1 MSLKARRSPEILHER
16 LASLNNSSAE
26 EDRTRGSY
34 VSHETKRSR
43 RLLSIHFSPNAR
55 YPLLPMS
62 SINIGVIGLGYWGP
76 NLLRNF
82 AENEAAQ
89 LRWICDQDEQR
100 LTSMSRRYPMAQT
113 TTDYRAVAHDQSVDA
128 VAVVT
133 PVATHFTI
141 AKELLRAGKHV
152 LLEKPLAATVREAE
166 ELIDLAEQN
175 KRTLMV
181 DHTFVYTGA
190 VRKMKEI
197 VSSGELGDL
206 LYFDSVRINL
216 GLFQRDINVLWDLA
230 PHDLSIMDYLI
241 DRQPEGLSAIGSC
254 HIEKGIENIAYLI
267 MKFPG
272 DFIAHFHFNW
282 LAPVKIRHTLIAGS
296 SKMVLYDD
304 IEPTEKVRVY
314 DKGVTASRIGDRE
327 AAYQT
332 LVSYRTGDVWA
343 PKLDSTEALRYVV
356 AEFLEAIRAGRKSLT
371 DGHAGLRVV
380 RLLEAAQQS
389 MKNGGQAVMLGNTAQ
404 TAPA

>member
-1 MSLKARRSPEILHER
+1 MKA
-16 LASLNNSSAE
+16 
-26 EDRTRGSY
+26 
-34 VSHETKRSR
+34 
-43 RLLSIHFSPNAR
+43 
-55 YPLLPMS
+55 
-62 SINIGVIGLGYWGP
+62 INIGVIGCGYWGP
-76 NLLRNF
+76 NLIRNF
-82 AENEAAQ
+82 VDNDSAR
-89 LRWICDQDEQR
+89 LRWICDVDER
-100 LTSMSRRYPMAQT
+100 RVAEMSRRYPFAQT
-113 TTDYRAVAHDQSVDA
+113 TNDYKKLVSDAELDA

-133 PVATHFTI
+133 PVATHFAI
-141 AKELLRAGKHV
+141 AHELLHAGKHV
-152 LLEKPLAATVREAE
+152 LLEKPLAASVKESE
-166 ELIDLAEQN
+166 DLIELAEKN
-175 KRTLMV
+175 DRRLMV
-181 DHTFVYTGA
+181 DHTFIYTGA

-241 DRQPEGLSAIGSC
+241 ERQPEGVSAIGSC
-254 HIEKGIENIAYLI
+254 HIEAGIENIAYLI
-267 MKFPG
+267 MKFAD

-296 SKMVLYDD
+296 SKMILYDD

-314 DKGVTASRIGDRE
+314 DKGVTANRVADRE

-343 PKLDSTEALRYVV
+343 PKLDTTEALRHVI
-356 AEFLEAIRAGRKSLT
+356 AEFLDSIRLGRAPLT

-380 RLLEAAQQS
+380 RLLEAAQKS
-389 MKNGGQAVMLGNTAQ
+389 IKCGGQLTRL
-404 TAPA
+404 

>member
-1 MSLKARRSPEILHER
+1 MSL
-16 LASLNNSSAE
+16 
-26 EDRTRGSY
+26 T
-34 VSHETKRSR
+34 
-43 RLLSIHFSPNAR
+43 
-55 YPLLPMS
+55 
-62 SINIGVIGLGYWGP
+62 NIGVIGCGYWGP

-82 AENEAAQ
+82 AENEGAQ
-89 LRWICDQDEQR
+89 LRWICDLDEQR
-100 LTSMSRRYPMAQT
+100 LASMARRYPMAQT
-113 TTDYRAVAHDQSVDA
+113 TTDFRAVVNDDSVDA

-141 AKELLRAGKHV
+141 AKEMLLAGKHV

-166 ELIDLAEQN
+166 ELNELADRQ
-175 KRTLMV
+175 RRSLMV

-241 DRQPEGLSAIGSC
+241 EREPVGLSAIGSC

-267 MKFPG
+267 MIFPG

-314 DKGVTASRIGDRE
+314 DKGVTANPVGDRE

-356 AEFLEAIRAGRKSLT
+356 AEFLDSIREGRKSLT
-371 DGHAGLRVV
+371 DGYAGLRVV
-380 RLLEAAQQS
+380 RLLEAAQRS
-389 MKNGGQAVMLGNTAQ
+389 IKNGGQTVMLGNSAQ

>member
-1 MSLKARRSPEILHER
+1 MSA
-16 LASLNNSSAE
+16 
-26 EDRTRGSY
+26 T
-34 VSHETKRSR
+34 
-43 RLLSIHFSPNAR
+43 
-55 YPLLPMS
+55 
-62 SINIGVIGLGYWGP
+62 NIGVIGCGYWGP

-89 LRWICDQDEQR
+89 LRWICDLDEER
-100 LTSMSRRYPMAQT
+100 LASMSRRYPMART
-113 TTDYRAVAHDQSVDA
+113 TADYRTLVADDAVDA

-133 PVATHFTI
+133 PVATHFAI

-152 LLEKPLAATVREAE
+152 LLEKPLAATVAEAE
-166 ELIDLAEQN
+166 ELIDLAEQH

-190 VRKMKEI
+190 VRKMKEL
-197 VSSGELGDL
+197 VDSGELGDL

-241 DRQPEGLSAIGSC
+241 ERQPEAISALGSS
-254 HIEKGIENIAYLI
+254 HIERGIENIAYMVML
-267 MKFPG
+267 FP
-272 DFIAHFHFNW
+272 DQFIAHFHFNW
-282 LAPVKIRHTLIAGS
+282 LAPVKIRRTMIAGS
-296 SKMVLYDD
+296 GKMILYDD

-314 DKGVTASRIGDRE
+314 DSGVTANRVGDRE
-327 AAYQT
+327 AEYQT

-356 AEFLEAIRAGRKSLT
+356 AEFLDSIRERRQSLT

-389 MKNGGQAVMLGNTAQ
+389 MKNGGQSVILNIAATRHA
-404 TAPA
+404 

>member
-1 MSLKARRSPEILHER
+1 MKS
-16 LASLNNSSAE
+16 
-26 EDRTRGSY
+26 TT
-34 VSHETKRSR
+34 V
-43 RLLSIHFSPNAR
+43 
-55 YPLLPMS
+55 
-62 SINIGVIGLGYWGP
+62 GVIGCGYWGP

-89 LRWICDQDEQR
+89 LRWICDLDEAR
-100 LTSMSRRYPMAQT
+100 LASMSRRYPSAQT
-113 TTDYRAVAHDQSVDA
+113 TTDYRQLLDDAELDA

-133 PVATHFTI
+133 PVATHFLI
-141 AKELLRAGKHV
+141 ARDFLCAGKHV
-152 LLEKPLAATVREAE
+152 LMEKPFTATIAEAE
-166 ELIDLAEQN
+166 ELIELAQRN
-175 KRTLMV
+175 GLVLMV

-241 DRQPEGLSAIGSC
+241 DREPLMLSALGSC
-254 HIEKGIENIAYLI
+254 HIEQGIENIAYLVL
-267 MKFPG
+267 MFPNE
-272 DFIAHFHFNW
+272 FIAHFHFNW
-282 LAPVKIRHTLIAGS
+282 LAPVKIRRTLLAGS

-314 DKGVTASRIGDRE
+314 DKGVTSNRGADRE

-356 AEFLEAIRAGRKSLT
+356 AEFLDSIRERRKPLT

-380 RLLEAAQQS
+380 KLLAAAQQS
-389 MKNGGQAVMLGNTAQ
+389 IKNGGGAINLLSNSAQ
-404 TAPA
+404 I